1 MVDHILVGGLKM
13 NFNYSCVVIDAG
25 TADVVTKAVLFKTN
39 HGGNINSICMHVLS
53 EVIVTKACKCAVL
66 WGKCIIA

>member
-1 MVDHILVGGLKM
+1 MVDHLLVGGLKM

-39 HGGNINSICMHVLS
+39 HGGNMNNFCMCCLN
-53 EVIVTKACKCAVL
+53 L
-66 WGKCIIA
+66 